1 MNRIARVTTSGHV
14 KEFQIIVPHGQP
26 AMMTLGADGSVWF
39 TQPQAGK
46 IGRITPDGYVTEFPL
61 PAAGVPLG
69 IASGVDK
76 NLWVTVIRAQVIYRL
91 TPSGEFAAFPMPAKL
106 DGYFH
111 HGRSRRNAVV
121 HRTQRQGRP
130 SDDRWL
136 RQGICLL
143 ESIQRTSRKLIAP
156 AVSVKR
162 RLRVCSVR
170 QVLRYKRSITRTKTL
185 GAFGFRHYAAREN

>member
-1 MNRIARVTTSGHV
+1 M
-14 KEFQIIVPHGQP
+14 PHSQP
-26 AMMTLGADGSVWF
+26 AMMTLGADGNVWF
-39 TQPQAGK
+39 TQPQADK

-76 NLWVTVIRAQVIYRL
+76 NLWVTVIRAQVIYRV
-91 TPSGEFAAFPMPAKL
+91 TPNGEFTAFPMPANSMATFITAAP
-106 DGYFH
+106 DGTLWFTEPNGKV
-111 HGRSRRNAVV
+111 GRLTTDGV
-121 HRTQRQGRP
+121 
-130 SDDRWL
+130 

-143 ESIQRTSRKLIAP
+143 ESVQRTRRKQRCGRG
-156 AVSVKR
+156 VTR
-162 RLRVCSVR
+162 RWCSSATGARDTCSVR